1 MLPNPCLQFRSTDQT
16 GRDTKHYSFGAIDR
30 SFKIKAVETQKGLQ
44 CGVPDALVAIE
55 ERVVPDK

>member
-1 MLPNPCLQFRSTDQT
+1 LQFRSTDQT